1 VEESFGVYTI
11 TIEKMASLQ
20 QWVRRIKKNR
30 DQKKGGVFKLP
41 L

>member
-20 QWVRRIKKNR
+20 QWVKRLNR
-30 DQKKGGVFKLP
+30 NQNSVRYNN
-41 L
+41 